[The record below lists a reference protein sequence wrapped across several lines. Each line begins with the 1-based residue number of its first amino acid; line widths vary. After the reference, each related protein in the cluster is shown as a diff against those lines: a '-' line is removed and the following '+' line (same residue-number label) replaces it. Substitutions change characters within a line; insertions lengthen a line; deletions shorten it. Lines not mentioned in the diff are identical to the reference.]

1 MKLWLTSSEIA
12 ELALPGLPTSRK
24 NVLALAEREDWARF
38 TSLCRQRDGR
48 GGGVEYHVSLLPAMA
63 RAEYFVRVG
72 GAQLEQAAAL
82 ALQAAPDLAI
92 AGQAAGEQLDAR
104 IAILGALRAFQRTAE
119 LQQTVAIALFVDLY
133 NLGRADV
140 PAWVRER
147 VRRLSTRTLLRWI
160 TASREGET
168 QRLAVDRGASR
179 RGKGVLEAGAD
190 GQLKA
195 FILALVAQNP
205 LYTARQIHEA
215 CLGRF
220 PQGVALEGEMR
231 TLPGQRAFEIAL
243 KRWKSELQT
252 ELLAL
257 TNPDAFVSKTRIAGS
272 YTHLTTALNEL
283 WQIDASP
290 VDALCL
296 DGRHSVYACIDIFSR
311 RLILHV
317 SKTPRSEAVQLLM
330 RKALVAWGVPDK
342 VKTDNGSDFVAKATR
357 RLFAALQ
364 IEHITSAAFSPWQKG
379 PVERVIRTFQTDLGR
394 TLPGFIGH
402 SVSDRKVI
410 EARRAFAARLGTD
423 DAKAFAVELTGEQLQ
438 AECDAWA
445 EGQYGRRDHGALGMS
460 PFAKA
465 ASWTQPVRRVDAEAL
480 TVLLMPAPGG
490 DGIRT
495 LGKRGVRI
503 DGFHYLV
510 AGVSVGTRV
519 FVRLDPA
526 DKGRV
531 WCHDP
536 ETDALLG
543 EGRCPELLGEDPAA
557 IRAEVAA
564 EQKRLIDER
573 TAAMR
578 AERRNITSRTVLDL
592 RRQRAA
598 ELSGNLVAFPQRA
611 EQHSTP
617 SLEAGAEIA
626 ALRRGEAPRPAPQT
640 PEQLRLQAEIE
651 ADLAGTPLPPVV
663 TPLRR
668 EETPAQRFRRAQAIE
683 AQLATGE
690 VVANADALWLGGY
703 QASAEYRAQKTIAE
717 DFGEA
722 ALR

>member
-12 ELALPGLPTSRK
+12 DLALPGLPTSRK

-38 TSLCRQRDGR
+38 ASLCRQRAGR
-48 GGGVEYHVSLLPAMA
+48 GGGLEYHVNLLPVAA
-63 RAEYFVRVG
+63 RAAYFGRVG
-72 GAQLEQAAAL
+72 GDQVAL
-82 ALQAAPDLAI
+82 AGSVALQAAPDLVAVR
-92 AGQAAGEQLDAR
+92 QAPGEQLDAR
-104 IAILGALRAFQRTAE
+104 IAILGALRAFQPTAG
-119 LQQTVAIALFVDLY
+119 LQQTVAIAHFVDLY
-133 NLGRADV
+133 NLDRVDV
-140 PAWVRER
+140 PSWVRER
-147 VRRLSTRTLLRWI
+147 VRRLSARTLLRWI
-160 TASREGET
+160 AVSREGDT
-168 QRLAVDRGASR
+168 QRLAVDRGAAR
-179 RGKGVLEAGAD
+179 RGKGVFEAGAD

-195 FILALVAQNP
+195 FILALVAHNP

-220 PQGVALEGEMR
+220 PQGVALDGELR
-231 TLPGQRAFEIAL
+231 ALPGQRALEIAL

-272 YTHLTTALNEL
+272 YAHLTTALNEL

-296 DGRHSVYACIDIFSR
+296 DGRHSVYACIDVWSR

-317 SKTPRSEAVQLLM
+317 SRTPRSEAVQLLL

-342 VKTDNGSDFVAKATR
+342 VKTDNGSDFVAKTTR

-364 IEHITSAAFSPWQKG
+364 IEHVTSAAFSPWQKG

-445 EGQYGRRDHGALGMS
+445 EIQYGRRDHGALGMS

-465 ASWTQPVRRVDAEAL
+465 ASWARPVRRVDAEAL

-510 AGVSVGTRV
+510 ARVPVGTRV

-564 EQKRLIDER
+564 EQKRLIDAR

-598 ELSGNLVAFPQRA
+598 ELSGTLVAFPQRA

-617 SLEAGAEIA
+617 SLDAGAEVA
-626 ALRRGEAPRPAPQT
+626 ALRRGEAPAARALNADEMRLMAELEAGPIELAPSNVRPLRDHETAQQRYRRWLELDGRLRSGVPVT
-640 PEQLRLQAEIE
+640 PEE
-651 ADLAGTPLPPVV
+651 AAFYGGFANSSEKRSLDGIY
-663 TPLRR
+663 
-668 EETPAQRFRRAQAIE
+668 EEF
-683 AQLATGE
+683 GE
-690 VVANADALWLGGY
+690 V
-703 QASAEYRAQKTIAE
+703 
-717 DFGEA
+717 